1 MEAERFAES
10 ALNTIADDGSADST
24 RDGES
29 QPRTA
34 FRNGFGTRPAKGGE
48 QRAGD
53 AEALVIDKPEFGGA
67 ENPGRPRKGARGV
80 L

>member
-1 MEAERFAES
+1 MQAEGLAES
-10 ALNTIADDGSADST
+10 ALDSIAYDGSANGA
-24 RDGES
+24 RDGEP
-29 QPRTA
+29 QPRTT

-67 ENPGRPRKGARGV
+67 EHPGRPRKGPRGI